1 MTGGGGAVEVHL
13 AHAEGGG
20 VQQVLR
26 LVDKGLNNITQ
37 VLGQLPGL
45 KDAHPVLLKHQDF
58 CISVVDPDPE
68 HFPRYRYGIIV
79 SDPDPAKM

>member
-1 MTGGGGAVEVHL
+1 MKITTAQFSQWPGVPVDLLCANDGGGVTGGGGAVEVHL

-45 KDAHPVLLKHQDF
+45 KDAHPVLL
-58 CISVVDPDPE
+58 E
-68 HFPRYRYGIIV
+68 H
-79 SDPDPAKM
+79 

>member
-45 KDAHPVLLKHQDF
+45 KDAHPVLL
-58 CISVVDPDPE
+58 E
-68 HFPRYRYGIIV
+68 H
-79 SDPDPAKM
+79 